1 MSHYQIQIRPQAKK
15 SLEQL
20 DRPIKK
26 RIYAA
31 ITLLGE
37 NPYPPSARHIANSP
51 YLRVR
56 IGDYRILYHVFDDLL
71 LIELIQINNRKDAY
85 RRMP

>member
-1 MSHYQIQIRPQAKK
+1 VSHYQIQIRPQATK
-15 SLEQL
+15 SLAQL
-20 DRPIKK
+20 DGPLKK

-37 NPYPPSARHIANSP
+37 NPFPPAARHIANSP

-56 IGDYRILYHVFDDLL
+56 IGDYRILYHVLDDLL
-71 LIELIQINNRKDAY
+71 LIELIQIKHRKDAY

>member
-15 SLEQL
+15 SLDQL
-20 DRPIKK
+20 DGPLKK

-37 NPYPPSARHIANSP
+37 NPFPPAARHIANSP

-56 IGDYRILYHVFDDLL
+56 IGDYRILYHVLDDLL
-71 LIELIQINNRKDAY
+71 LIELIQIKHRKDAY

>member
-1 MSHYQIQIRPQAKK
+1 VVHYQIQIRPQAKK
-15 SLEQL
+15 SLDQL
-20 DRPIKK
+20 DGPIKK

-37 NPYPPSARHIANSP
+37 NPFPPAARHIANSP
-51 YLRVR
+51 HLRIR
-56 IGDYRILYHVFDDLL
+56 IGDYRISYHVLDDLL
-71 LIELIQINNRKDAY
+71 LIELIQIKHQKDAY